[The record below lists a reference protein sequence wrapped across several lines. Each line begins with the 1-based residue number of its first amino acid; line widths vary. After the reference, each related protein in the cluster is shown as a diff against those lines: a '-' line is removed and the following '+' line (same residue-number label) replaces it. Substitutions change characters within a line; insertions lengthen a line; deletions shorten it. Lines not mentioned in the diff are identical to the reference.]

1 MCALH
6 TGLHLASLTKTETV
20 CMPCTNKT
28 TANFCNFSS
37 PYSRHP
43 WANVPHR
50 QEGTSANI
58 IITQTIIRLYP
69 YSHCSDI
76 TKKMPKCQNYPLTCI
91 VMKISAISLS
101 ALLGP
106 PTPKLPR
113 FVPAVCY
120 TLSQNLMPNVPPY
133 VDICW
138 TIQTKSKT
146 KKNSKLNITSSA
158 TVYGEQVV
166 AVEHAV
172 ILDQQQP
179 LTCCSL
185 LTDG

>member
-69 YSHCSDI
+69 YSHCLDI
-76 TKKMPKCQNYPLTCI
+76 TKKTPKCQNYPLTCI

-120 TLSQNLMPNVPPY
+120 TLSQNLMPNVGENGVITARFLFPHLLSLPAKLSPSKCLKL
-133 VDICW
+133 VD
-138 TIQTKSKT
+138 K
-146 KKNSKLNITSSA
+146 
-158 TVYGEQVV
+158 
-166 AVEHAV
+166 
-172 ILDQQQP
+172 
-179 LTCCSL
+179 
-185 LTDG
+185 